1 MQQLYNT
8 FIISFCRY
16 IQVDKAVST
25 DRAQSQWVDLGDLSA
40 ACITRP
46 DTCESDGA
54 ALSVWLKLTDCQD
67 RDGVIS
73 SHAGS
78 PRSAGLLVNCYTS
91 QIR

>member
-1 MQQLYNT
+1 MAPNV
-8 FIISFCRY
+8 FILAISRY

-25 DRAQSQWVDLGDLSA
+25 NRTQSQWVDLGNLSA

-46 DTCESDGA
+46 DTCGSDGA

-67 RDGVIS
+67 KDGVIS
-73 SHAGS
+73 SHS
-78 PRSAGLLVNCYTS
+78 PSSAGLGVRCSTS